1 MWHVEIGFYLLK
13 PLMKLFINAG
23 VLSDWGF
30 TVDYPKKLILSSIL
44 KPPVSNE
51 IGPRFVKTGA
61 EWALWPDW
69 RAWCRRYLITRTRY
83 IDGICLSASMVLVS
97 RCSSVSNMV

>member
-1 MWHVEIGFYLLK
+1 MWHIEIDFYLLK

-23 VLSDWGF
+23 VLSDLGP
-30 TVDYPKKLILSSIL
+30 TVDYPKKPVMASIL
-44 KPPVSNE
+44 KLPVSNE

-69 RAWCRRYLITRTRY
+69 RA
-83 IDGICLSASMVLVS
+83 
-97 RCSSVSNMV
+97 